1 MNPDP
6 GSDPSDP
13 SDPGSD
19 PGRRTGGRRTGN
31 RPRRLT
37 ARMRLTL
44 SYTLFAV
51 TAGLLSLAVVYVGM
65 RYVPN
70 YPLTSSNPHYRSD
83 APSRQEILD
92 SLLRASGYA
101 LALLTAVGLIGG
113 WLIAGRVLRPLQDI
127 TRAAHRAAS
136 GALEHRI
143 ALTGPRDEF
152 TDLSDA
158 FDEMLARLQ
167 RSFEAQQRFA
177 ANASH
182 ELRTPL
188 AITRTMLQV
197 AAADPAGQDWGRLV
211 TRLQDTNQRGIE
223 ISEALLQLAD
233 LGHAPPD
240 LAPTDLAA
248 ATGEALAAVRDEA
261 EAFGVTLTAD
271 LRPAPT
277 TGNPVLLRQ
286 AAVNLLHNA
295 LRHNLPPGAGGRVTV
310 ATGADPERPGRVH
323 LTVTNTGPRLTEE
336 AVATFTEPF
345 LRGRGRTAG
354 TDPARRG
361 HGLGLAIVAAVTEA
375 HHGELHL
382 APDPAGG
389 LRATLALPGPAADRE
404 RPDPR
409 AAG

>member
-1 MNPDP
+1 MKKPPRAEHPPGKRRP
-6 GSDPSDP
+6 GS
-13 SDPGSD
+13 
-19 PGRRTGGRRTGN
+19 

-44 SYTLFAV
+44 SYALFAV
-51 TAGLLSLAVVYVGM
+51 TAGTLSLAVVYVGM

-70 YPLTSSNPHYRSD
+70 YPLTSSNPRYRSD
-83 APSRQEILD
+83 APSRQEILR
-92 SLLRASGYA
+92 SLLTASGYA
-101 LALLTAVGLIGG
+101 LALLTAVGLAGG

-127 TRAAHRAAS
+127 TRAAHTAAS

-197 AAADPAGQDWGRLV
+197 AAADPSGQDWGKLV

-261 EAFGVTLTAD
+261 AALGITLTTD

-295 LRHNLPPGAGGRVTV
+295 LRHNLASGGRVTV
-310 ATGADPERPGRVH
+310 ATGADPQRPGRVR
-323 LTVTNTGPRLTEE
+323 LTVANTGPQLTAQ

-345 LRGRGRTAG
+345 LRGRGRTAE

-389 LRATLALPGPAADRE
+389 LRVTLDLPGSPE
-404 RPDPR
+404 
-409 AAG
+409 G

>member
-1 MNPDP
+1 MNKPPRAERPP
-6 GSDPSDP
+6 GK
-13 SDPGSD
+13 
-19 PGRRTGGRRTGN
+19 RRTGN

-51 TAGLLSLAVVYVGM
+51 TAGTLSLAVVYVGM

-70 YPLTSSNPHYRSD
+70 YPLTSSNPRYRSD
-83 APSRQEILD
+83 APSRQEILH
-92 SLLRASGYA
+92 SLLTASGYA
-101 LALLTAVGLIGG
+101 LALLTAVGLAGG

-127 TRAAHRAAS
+127 TRAAHTAAS

-197 AAADPAGQDWGRLV
+197 AAADPAGQDWGKLV

-248 ATGEALAAVRDEA
+248 ATGEAQAAVRDEA
-261 EAFGVTLTAD
+261 EALGITLTAD

-295 LRHNLPPGAGGRVTV
+295 LRHNLASGGRVTV
-310 ATGADPERPGRVH
+310 ATGADPQRPGRVR
-323 LTVTNTGPRLTEE
+323 LTVANTGPQLTAQ

-345 LRGRGRTAG
+345 LRGRGRTAE

-382 APDPAGG
+382 APDPVGG
-389 LRATLALPGPAADRE
+389 LRVTLDLPGSPE
-404 RPDPR
+404 
-409 AAG
+409 G

>member
-1 MNPDP
+1 MNERDDRP
-6 GSDPSDP
+6 
-13 SDPGSD
+13 
-19 PGRRTGGRRTGN
+19 RTE

-65 RYVPN
+65 RYIPN
-70 YPLTSSNPHYRSD
+70 YPLTSSNPRYRSD

-92 SLLRASGYA
+92 SLLRAGGYA
-101 LALLTAVGLIGG
+101 LALLTAVGMAGG

-127 TRAAHRAAS
+127 TGAAHRAAS

-188 AITRTMLQV
+188 AITSTMLQV
-197 AAADPAGQDWGRLV
+197 AAADPAGQDWGKLV
-211 TRLQDTNQRGIE
+211 ARLQDTNRRGIE
-223 ISEALLQLAD
+223 ISDALLQLAD

-248 ATGEALAAVRDEA
+248 ATGQALTAVRDEA
-261 EAFGVTLTAD
+261 AALGVTVTAD
-271 LRPAPT
+271 LRPAPA

-295 LRHNLPPGAGGRVTV
+295 LRHNLPGGGQVTV
-310 ATGADPERPGRVH
+310 TTGTDPRRPGRVR
-323 LTVTNTGPRLTEE
+323 LTVANTGPRLTPE

-345 LRGRGRTAG
+345 LRGRGRTAE

-361 HGLGLAIVAAVTEA
+361 HGLGLAIVAAVADA

-382 APDPAGG
+382 TPEPAGG
-389 LRATLALPGPAADRE
+389 LRVTLDLPGTGE
-404 RPDPR
+404 
-409 AAG
+409 GLGG

>member
-1 MNPDP
+1 MNERDKRPRAERP
-6 GSDPSDP
+6 
-13 SDPGSD
+13 
-19 PGRRTGGRRTGN
+19 RTERPRTERPRTERPRTE

-51 TAGLLSLAVVYVGM
+51 TAGTLSLAVVYVGM
-65 RYVPN
+65 RYIPN
-70 YPLTSSNPHYRSD
+70 YPLTSSNPRYRSD
-83 APSRQEILD
+83 APSRQEILH
-92 SLLRASGYA
+92 SLLTAGGYA
-101 LALLTAVGLIGG
+101 LALLTAVGVIGG

-167 RSFEAQQRFA
+167 HSFEAQQRFA

-233 LGHAPPD
+233 LGHAPPE
-240 LAPTDLAA
+240 LTPTDLAT
-248 ATGEALAAVRDEA
+248 ATGEALAAVHDEA

-295 LRHNLPPGAGGRVTV
+295 LRHNLPTGGHATVTTGPDPRQPDRV
-310 ATGADPERPGRVH
+310 R
-323 LTVTNTGPRLTEE
+323 LTVTNTGPQLTAE

-345 LRGRGRTAG
+345 LRGRGRTAS

-361 HGLGLAIVAAVTEA
+361 HGLGLAIVAAITDA
-375 HHGELHL
+375 HHGDLRL
-382 APDPAGG
+382 TPAPTGG
-389 LRATLALPGPAADRE
+389 LRATLLLPGPAE
-404 RPDPR
+404 R
-409 AAG
+409 

>member
-1 MNPDP
+1 MNKPPRAERPPGKRRP
-6 GSDPSDP
+6 GS
-13 SDPGSD
+13 
-19 PGRRTGGRRTGN
+19 

-37 ARMRLTL
+37 ARMRLTF

-51 TAGLLSLAVVYVGM
+51 TAGTLSLAVVYVGM

-70 YPLTSSNPHYRSD
+70 YPLTSSNPRYRSD
-83 APSRQEILD
+83 APSRQEILH
-92 SLLRASGYA
+92 SLLTASGYA
-101 LALLTAVGLIGG
+101 LALLTAVGLAGG

-127 TRAAHRAAS
+127 TRAAHTAAS

-158 FDEMLARLQ
+158 FDEMLERLQ

-197 AAADPAGQDWGRLV
+197 AAADPAGQDWGKLV

-240 LAPTDLAA
+240 LAPADLAA

-261 EAFGVTLTAD
+261 EALGITLTAD

-295 LRHNLPPGAGGRVTV
+295 LRHNLASGGRVTV
-310 ATGADPERPGRVH
+310 ATGADPQRPGRVR
-323 LTVTNTGPRLTEE
+323 LTVANTGPQLTAQ

-345 LRGRGRTAG
+345 LRGRGRTAE

-375 HHGELHL
+375 HHGQLHL

-389 LRATLALPGPAADRE
+389 LRVTLDLPGSPE
-404 RPDPR
+404 
-409 AAG
+409 G

>member
-1 MNPDP
+1 MNKP
-6 GSDPSDP
+6 
-13 SDPGSD
+13 
-19 PGRRTGGRRTGN
+19 RRTGERRPVS

-51 TAGLLSLAVVYVGM
+51 TAGVLCLAVVYVGM

-70 YPLTSSNPHYRSD
+70 YPLTSSNPRYRSD
-83 APSRQEILD
+83 APSRQEILH
-92 SLLRASGYA
+92 SMLRASGYA
-101 LALLTAVGLIGG
+101 LALLTTVGLVGG

-240 LAPTDLAA
+240 LTPTDLAT

-261 EAFGVTLTAD
+261 EDLGVTLTAD
-271 LRPAPT
+271 LHAAPT

-295 LRHNLPPGAGGRVTV
+295 LRHNLPAGAGGKVTV
-310 ATGADPERPGRVH
+310 TTGAHPERPGRVR

-336 AVATFTEPF
+336 AVTTFTEPF
-345 LRGRGRTAG
+345 LRGRGRTAA
-354 TDPARRG
+354 TDPSRRG
-361 HGLGLAIVAAVTEA
+361 HGLGLAIVAAVTDA

-382 APDPAGG
+382 APNPTGG
-389 LRATLALPGPAADRE
+389 LRATLTLPGPAEEQAN
-404 RPDPR
+404 
-409 AAG
+409 

>member
-1 MNPDP
+1 MTTRP
-6 GSDPSDP
+6 GPR
-13 SDPGSD
+13 PG
-19 PGRRTGGRRTGN
+19 P

-44 SYTLFAV
+44 SYALFAV
-51 TAGLLSLAVVYVGM
+51 TAGALALAVVYVGM
-65 RYVPN
+65 RYIPN
-70 YPLTSSNPHYRSD
+70 YPLTSSNPRYRSD

-92 SLLRASGYA
+92 SLLTAGGYA
-101 LALLTAVGLIGG
+101 LALMTAVGLAGG

-127 TRAAHRAAS
+127 TRAAHAAAG

-158 FDEMLARLQ
+158 FDEMLERLQ

-197 AAADPAGQDWGRLV
+197 AAADPAGQDWGKLV

-233 LGHAPPD
+233 LGHTPPD
-240 LAPTDLAA
+240 LAPVDLAD
-248 ATGEALAAVRDEA
+248 TTREALAAVHDEA
-261 EAFGVTLTAD
+261 RASGTTLTAD

-295 LRHNLPPGAGGRVTV
+295 LRHNLPAGGRVTV
-310 ATGADPERPGRVH
+310 TTGPDPEQSGRVR
-323 LTVTNTGPRLTEE
+323 LAVANTGPLLTPQ

-345 LRGRGRTAG
+345 LRGRGRTAEA
-354 TDPARRG
+354 DPARRG

-375 HHGELHL
+375 HHGELRL
-382 APDPAGG
+382 TPDPAGG
-389 LRATLALPGPAADRE
+389 LLVTLALPQTPPAGLTGPAG
-404 RPDPR
+404 P
-409 AAG
+409 AGSGG

>member
-1 MNPDP
+1 MTAAP
-6 GSDPSDP
+6 GP
-13 SDPGSD
+13 
-19 PGRRTGGRRTGN
+19 RK

-51 TAGLLSLAVVYVGM
+51 AAGALSLAVVYVGM
-65 RYVPN
+65 RYIPN
-70 YPLTSSNPHYRSD
+70 YPLTSSNPRYRSD
-83 APSRQEILD
+83 APSRQQILD
-92 SLLRASGYA
+92 SLLAAGGYA
-101 LALLTAVGLIGG
+101 LALMTAVGLVGG

-152 TDLSDA
+152 TELSDA
-158 FDEMLARLQ
+158 FDEMLERLQ

-197 AAADPAGQDWGRLV
+197 AAADPGGQDWGVLV
-211 TRLQDTNQRGIE
+211 TRLQDTNQRAIE
-223 ISEALLQLAD
+223 TSDALLQLAD

-248 ATGEALAAVRDEA
+248 ATREALAAVRDEA
-261 EAFGVTLTAD
+261 RALGVTLTAD

-277 TGNPVLLRQ
+277 TGSPVLLRQ
-286 AAVNLLHNA
+286 AAANLLHNA
-295 LRHNLPPGAGGRVTV
+295 LRHNLPAGGSATVT
-310 ATGADPERPGRVH
+310 TGADPERPGRVR
-323 LTVTNTGPRLTEE
+323 LTVANTGPLLTPE

-361 HGLGLAIVAAVTEA
+361 HGLGLTIVAAVTEA
-375 HHGELHL
+375 HHGELRL
-382 APDPAGG
+382 APAPDGGLHATLTLPEAPPGAAPAG
-389 LRATLALPGPAADRE
+389 
-404 RPDPR
+404 
-409 AAG
+409 

>member
-1 MNPDP
+1 MNGPFRA
-6 GSDPSDP
+6 
-13 SDPGSD
+13 
-19 PGRRTGGRRTGN
+19 GRPRGT

-51 TAGLLSLAVVYVGM
+51 TAGTLSLAVVYVGM
-65 RYVPN
+65 KYIPN
-70 YPLTSSNPHYRSD
+70 YPLTSASPRYRSD
-83 APSRQEILD
+83 APSRQEILE
-92 SLLRASGYA
+92 SLLRAGGYA
-101 LALLTAVGLIGG
+101 LALLTAVGMIGG

-143 ALTGPRDEF
+143 ALAGPRDEF
-152 TDLSDA
+152 TELSDA

-197 AAADPAGQDWGRLV
+197 AAADPAGQDWGKLV

-233 LGHAPPD
+233 LGHSEPE
-240 LAPTDLAA
+240 LGPTDLAA
-248 ATGEALAAVRDEA
+248 AAEEALAAVREEA
-261 EAFGVTLTAD
+261 AALGVRLTAE

-295 LRHNLPPGAGGRVTV
+295 LRHNLPADGRVTL
-310 ATGADPERPGRVH
+310 ATGADPQRPGWAR
-323 LTVTNTGPRLTEE
+323 LTVANTGPVLTEE

-345 LRGRGRTAG
+345 LRGRGRTAES
-354 TDPARRG
+354 DPARRG
-361 HGLGLAIVAAVTEA
+361 HGLGLAIVAAVAEA
-375 HHGELHL
+375 HHGELQL
-382 APDPAGG
+382 APEPAGG
-389 LRATLALPGPAADRE
+389 LRVTLDLPGAPE
-404 RPDPR
+404 E
-409 AAG
+409 

>member
-1 MNPDP
+1 MSRTPLA
-6 GSDPSDP
+6 
-13 SDPGSD
+13 
-19 PGRRTGGRRTGN
+19 GRPHRP

-51 TAGLLSLAVVYVGM
+51 TAGTLSLAVVYVGM

-70 YPLTSSNPHYRSD
+70 YPLTSSNPRYRAD
-83 APSRQEILD
+83 APSRQEILRAM
-92 SLLRASGYA
+92 LTASGYA
-101 LALLTAVGLIGG
+101 LALLTAVGLVGG
-113 WLIAGRVLRPLQDI
+113 WLIAGRVLRPLKDI
-127 TRAAHRAAS
+127 TEAAHRAAS

-152 TDLSDA
+152 TELSDA

-197 AAADPAGQDWGRLV
+197 AAADPAGQDWDKLV
-211 TRLQDTNQRGIE
+211 GRLQDTNQRGIE

-233 LGHAPPD
+233 LGHTAPD

-248 ATGEALAAVRDEA
+248 AAGEALAAVRDEA
-261 EAFGVTLTAD
+261 AARGVRITAD
-271 LRPAPT
+271 LHPAPT
-277 TGNPVLLRQ
+277 TGNAVLLRQ

-295 LRHNLPPGAGGRVTV
+295 LRHNLPADGRVTLV
-310 ATGADPERPGRVH
+310 TGADPERPGRVR
-323 LTVTNTGPRLTEE
+323 LGVANTGPQLTAE

-345 LRGRGRTAG
+345 LRGRGRTAES
-354 TDPARRG
+354 DPARRG
-361 HGLGLAIVAAVTEA
+361 HGLGLAIVAAVAEA

-382 APDPAGG
+382 APEPAGG
-389 LRATLALPGPAADRE
+389 LRVTLDLPGSPE
-404 RPDPR
+404 Q
-409 AAG
+409 

>member
-1 MNPDP
+1 MNKPPRAERPPGKRRP
-6 GSDPSDP
+6 GS
-13 SDPGSD
+13 
-19 PGRRTGGRRTGN
+19 

-37 ARMRLTL
+37 ARMRLTF

-51 TAGLLSLAVVYVGM
+51 TAGTLSLAVVYVGM

-70 YPLTSSNPHYRSD
+70 YPLTSSNPRYRSD
-83 APSRQEILD
+83 APSRQEILH
-92 SLLRASGYA
+92 SLLTASGYA
-101 LALLTAVGLIGG
+101 LALLTAVGLAGG

-127 TRAAHRAAS
+127 TRAAHTAAS

-158 FDEMLARLQ
+158 FDEMLERLQ

-188 AITRTMLQV
+188 AISRTMLQV
-197 AAADPAGQDWGRLV
+197 AAADPAGQDWGKLV

-261 EAFGVTLTAD
+261 EALGITLTAD

-295 LRHNLPPGAGGRVTV
+295 LRHNLASGGRVTV
-310 ATGADPERPGRVH
+310 ATGADPQRPGRVR
-323 LTVTNTGPRLTEE
+323 LTVANTGPQLTAQ

-345 LRGRGRTAG
+345 LRGRGRTAE

-375 HHGELHL
+375 HHGQLHL

-389 LRATLALPGPAADRE
+389 LRVTLDLPGSPE
-404 RPDPR
+404 
-409 AAG
+409 G

>member
-1 MNPDP
+1 M
-6 GSDPSDP
+6 S
-13 SDPGSD
+13 
-19 PGRRTGGRRTGN
+19 RRSGTGG

-51 TAGLLSLAVVYVGM
+51 AAGTLSLAVVYVGM

-70 YPLTSSNPHYRSD
+70 YPLTSSNPRDRAD

-92 SLLRASGYA
+92 SLLTASGYA
-101 LALLTAVGLIGG
+101 LALLTAVGMVGG

-127 TRAAHRAAS
+127 TRAAHAAAS

-143 ALTGPRDEF
+143 ALAGPRDEF

-158 FDEMLARLQ
+158 FDEMLERLQ

-197 AAADPAGQDWGRLV
+197 AAADPAGQDWGELV
-211 TRLQDTNQRGIE
+211 RRLQDTNQRGIE
-223 ISEALLQLAD
+223 ISEALLQLAE
-233 LGHAPPD
+233 LGHTPPELGPLD
-240 LAPTDLAA
+240 LAET
-248 ATGEALAAVRDEA
+248 TGQALAAVRDEA
-261 EAFGVTLTAD
+261 RALGVTITAD
-271 LRPAPT
+271 LRPAPA

-286 AAVNLLHNA
+286 TAVNLLHNA
-295 LRHNLPPGAGGRVTV
+295 LRHNLPAGGRITVT
-310 ATGADPERPGRVH
+310 TGADPERPGRVR
-323 LTVTNTGPRLTEE
+323 LSVDNTGPLLTAA

-375 HHGELHL
+375 HHGELRL
-382 APDPAGG
+382 APEPAGG
-389 LRATLALPGPAADRE
+389 LHVTVDLPAGAVPPATGPDRPGS
-404 RPDPR
+404 
-409 AAG
+409 

>member
-1 MNPDP
+1 M
-6 GSDPSDP
+6 ST
-13 SDPGSD
+13 
-19 PGRRTGGRRTGN
+19 RK

-51 TAGLLSLAVVYVGM
+51 TAGTLSLAVVYIGM

-70 YPLTSSNPHYRSD
+70 YPLTSSNPRYRSN
-83 APSRQEILD
+83 APSRQEILN
-92 SLLRASGYA
+92 SLLTACGYA
-101 LALLTAVGLIGG
+101 LALLTVVGMAGG

-158 FDEMLARLQ
+158 FDEMLERLQ

-197 AAADPAGQDWGRLV
+197 AAADPAGQDWTKLV

-233 LGHAPPD
+233 LGHAPPETR
-240 LAPTDLAA
+240 PTDLAVT
-248 ATGEALAAVRDEA
+248 TGQALAAVHDEA
-261 EAFGVTLTAD
+261 EAFGVTVTAD
-271 LRPAPT
+271 CGPAPT

-295 LRHNLPPGAGGRVTV
+295 LRHNLPTGGRVTV
-310 ATGADPERPGRVH
+310 TTGPDPERPGHVR
-323 LTVTNTGPRLTEE
+323 LTVANTGAQLAPE

-345 LRGRGRTAG
+345 LRGRGRTAV

-361 HGLGLAIVAAVTEA
+361 HGLGLAIVAAVAEA
-375 HHGELHL
+375 HHGELRL
-382 APDPAGG
+382 APEPAGG
-389 LRATLALPGPAADRE
+389 LRVTLVLPAR
-404 RPDPR
+404 
-409 AAG
+409 

>member
-1 MNPDP
+1 MTTRP
-6 GSDPSDP
+6 GPR
-13 SDPGSD
+13 PG
-19 PGRRTGGRRTGN
+19 P

-44 SYTLFAV
+44 SYALFAV
-51 TAGLLSLAVVYVGM
+51 TAGALALAVVYVGM
-65 RYVPN
+65 RYIPN
-70 YPLTSSNPHYRSD
+70 YPLTSSNPRYRSD

-92 SLLRASGYA
+92 SLLTAGGYA
-101 LALLTAVGLIGG
+101 LALMTAVGLAGG

-127 TRAAHRAAS
+127 TLAAHAAAS
-136 GALEHRI
+136 DALEHRI

-158 FDEMLARLQ
+158 FDEMLERLQ

-197 AAADPAGQDWGRLV
+197 AAADPAGQDWGKLV

-233 LGHAPPD
+233 LGHTPPD
-240 LAPTDLAA
+240 LTPVDLAD
-248 ATGEALAAVRDEA
+248 TTRDALAAVHDEA
-261 EAFGVTLTAD
+261 RASGTTLTAD

-295 LRHNLPPGAGGRVTV
+295 LRHNLPAGGRVTV
-310 ATGADPERPGRVH
+310 TTGPDPERSGRVR
-323 LTVTNTGPRLTEE
+323 LAVANTGPLLTPQ

-345 LRGRGRTAG
+345 LRGRGRTAE

-375 HHGELHL
+375 HHGELRL
-382 APDPAGG
+382 TPDPAGG
-389 LRATLALPGPAADRE
+389 LLVTLALPQTPPTAGPAG
-404 RPDPR
+404 P
-409 AAG
+409 AGLSGPAGSGG

>member
-6 GSDPSDP
+6 GSS
-13 SDPGSD
+13 SSAS
-19 PGRRTGGRRTGN
+19 GRRTGGRRTGT

-51 TAGLLSLAVVYVGM
+51 TAGVLCLAVVYVGM

-70 YPLTSSNPHYRSD
+70 YPLTSSNPRYRSD
-83 APSRQEILD
+83 APSRQEILR
-92 SLLRASGYA
+92 SLLTASGYA
-101 LALLTAVGLIGG
+101 LALLTAVGLVGG

-127 TRAAHRAAS
+127 TRAAHRAAG

-167 RSFEAQQRFA
+167 HSFEAQQRFA

-211 TRLQDTNQRGIE
+211 SRLQDTNQRGIE

-240 LAPTDLAA
+240 LAPTDLAT

-261 EAFGVTLTAD
+261 RTLGVTLTAD

-295 LRHNLPPGAGGRVTV
+295 LRHNLPTGGRVTV
-310 ATGADPERPGRVH
+310 ATGADPERPGRVR
-323 LTVTNTGPRLTEE
+323 LTVANTGPQLTAET
-336 AVATFTEPF
+336 VATFTEPF
-345 LRGRGRTAG
+345 LRGRGRTAE

-361 HGLGLAIVAAVTEA
+361 HGLGLAIVAAVTDA
-375 HHGELHL
+375 HHGALHL
-382 APDPAGG
+382 APEPAGG
-389 LRATLALPGPAADRE
+389 LRATLDLPGLPGLPGSR
-404 RPDPR
+404 
-409 AAG
+409 